1 MIVFHLMNK
10 NLLLPR
16 SRLGVLWIHNA
27 FTHTTLKQ
35 FKIITV
41 SIEKVAGQLRF
52 KKIYLSFPLAK
63 IKIRF
68 GITFPLI
75 MLIEIL
81 RSKRKFNLV
90 VYFVVPEYNINN
102 KSFILIR
109 L

>member
-52 KKIYLSFPLAK
+52 IKSFLSYK
-63 IKIRF
+63 TR
-68 GITFPLI
+68 
-75 MLIEIL
+75 
-81 RSKRKFNLV
+81 RKFARRCGKRARKNLFV
-90 VYFVVPEYNINN
+90 FSTSKDKDYIWYYFPFDHANRDPQ
-102 KSFILIR
+102 K
-109 L
+109 